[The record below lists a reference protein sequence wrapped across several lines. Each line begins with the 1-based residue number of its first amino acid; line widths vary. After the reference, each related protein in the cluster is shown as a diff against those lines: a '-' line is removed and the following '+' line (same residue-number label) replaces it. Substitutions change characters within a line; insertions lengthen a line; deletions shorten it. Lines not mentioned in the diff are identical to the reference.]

1 MTRSAPP
8 GSFGVVM
15 PMLTIH
21 RWKTPM
27 RSGDSRFGRCPA
39 QPAFGAAEV
48 IRLFAAHVSGGNI
61 DEVMALYEPGATYI
75 SASGRPL
82 RGRQIEQMFQRLTA
96 LRPQMSGNIE
106 KAIEAGDVALVNNRW
121 QLSGQR
127 PDGQPVRS
135 GGISAVVLRGRAD
148 GSWGILIDNPWGAGR
163 DA

>member
-1 MTRSAPP
+1 MTRSAPH

-27 RSGDSRFGRCPA
+27 RSGDSRFGRCRA

-61 DEVMALYEPGATYI
+61 DEVVALHEPEATYI

-96 LRPQMSGNIE
+96 LRP
-106 KAIEAGDVALVNNRW
+106 R
-121 QLSGQR
+121 
-127 PDGQPVRS
+127 
-135 GGISAVVLRGRAD
+135 
-148 GSWGILIDNPWGAGR
+148 
-163 DA
+163 

>member
-1 MTRSAPP
+1 
-8 GSFGVVM
+8 
-15 PMLTIH
+15 
-21 RWKTPM
+21 
-27 RSGDSRFGRCPA
+27 
-39 QPAFGAAEV
+39 
-48 IRLFAAHVSGGNI
+48 
-61 DEVMALYEPGATYI
+61 MALHEPEATYI

-106 KAIEAGDVALVNNRW
+106 RAIGAGDVALVNNRW

-135 GGISAVVLRGRAD
+135 GGISAVVLRRRAN

>member
-1 MTRSAPP
+1 
-8 GSFGVVM
+8 
-15 PMLTIH
+15 
-21 RWKTPM
+21 M
-27 RSGDSRFGRCPA
+27 RSGDSRFGRCRA

-61 DEVMALYEPGATYI
+61 DEVMALHEPEATYI

-106 KAIEAGDVALVNNRW
+106 RAIGAGDVALVNNRW

-135 GGISAVVLRGRAD
+135 GGISAVVLRRRAY

>member
-27 RSGDSRFGRCPA
+27 RSGDSRFGRRPA
-39 QPAFGAAEV
+39 QPPFEAAEV
-48 IRLFAAHVSGGNI
+48 IRLFAAHVSDGNI
-61 DEVMALYEPGATYI
+61 GEVMALYEPEATYI
-75 SASGRPL
+75 SASGQRL
-82 RGRQIEQMFQRLTA
+82 RGRQIEQMFHGLTA
-96 LRPQMSGNIE
+96 LRPQMRGNME
-106 KAIEAGDVALVNNRW
+106 KAIDAGDVALVNNRW

-135 GGISAVVLRGRAD
+135 GGISVVVLRRRAD
-148 GSWGILIDNPWGAGR
+148 GSWGILIDNPWGADR